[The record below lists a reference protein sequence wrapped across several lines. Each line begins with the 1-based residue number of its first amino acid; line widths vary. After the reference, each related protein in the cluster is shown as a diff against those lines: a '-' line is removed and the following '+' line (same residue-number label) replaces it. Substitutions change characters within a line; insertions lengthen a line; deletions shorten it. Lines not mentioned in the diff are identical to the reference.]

1 MAKILTFTH
10 TLNVSVRPGDMIYY
24 CTTDPNIANSFP
36 QAGKNLTSIHM
47 TKPIKYGY
55 VIEVDH
61 VNKKVKVN
69 NIPNVSDPTSDQYI
83 FFSKDRRV
91 NHSGIIGYFAET
103 EYKNDSSLQTE
114 MFATAV
120 DYVESSK

>member
-10 TLNVSVRPGDMIYY
+10 TLNVSVQPGDMIYY
-24 CTTDPNIANSFP
+24 CTTDPGSAVSP
-36 QAGKNLTSIHM
+36 QAGKNLVSIHN
-47 TKPIKYGY
+47 TKPTKYGY
-55 VIEVDH
+55 VIAVNHVTKEVT
-61 VNKKVKVN
+61 VN
-69 NIPNVSDPTSDQYI
+69 NIPGVADPVTEQYI

-103 EYKNDSSLQTE
+103 EYKNESSLQTE
-114 MFATAV
+114 IFATAV